1 MALDSN
7 KTRKIWSIINCIET
21 GTPYFD
27 YSSITILP
35 DGPNNIRQ
43 VTLSVG
49 FTEYGSNLKKV
60 VQRYVD
66 KKGKYANRFVPYL
79 NRIGKMPS
87 LVTDKNFVDALVTS
101 SKNDKLMRDAQDE
114 IFEQVYFEPALKW
127 AAKEGIE
134 TPLGI
139 LVVYDSHLHS
149 GGVFTFLRNKF
160 SEKTPTHGGDEKK
173 WISDYLI
180 SRDSWLSNHSNKSV
194 RSSAYRTKTYIKL
207 ANRNNWD
214 LIGPINTLNGCAVL

>member
-35 DGPNNIRQ
+35 DGPDNIRQ

-49 FTEYGSNLKKV
+49 FTEYGGNLKKV

-87 LVTDKNFVDALVTS
+87 LVTDKNFIDALVTS

-114 IFEQVYFEPALKW
+114 IFEEVYFEPALKW

-139 LVVYDSHLHS
+139 LIVFDSLLQS
-149 GGVFTFLRNKF
+149 GSIFTFLRNRF
-160 SEKTPTHGGDEKK
+160 SEKTPANGGSEKR
-173 WISDYLI
+173 WIAQYVEV
-180 SRDSWLSNHSNKSV
+180 RNSWLSSHSNKAV
-194 RSSAYRTKTYIKL
+194 RNSAYRTKTYLQLIKKE
-207 ANRNNWD
+207 NWD
-214 LIGPINTLNGCAVL
+214 LVGPVTTLHGCNVS